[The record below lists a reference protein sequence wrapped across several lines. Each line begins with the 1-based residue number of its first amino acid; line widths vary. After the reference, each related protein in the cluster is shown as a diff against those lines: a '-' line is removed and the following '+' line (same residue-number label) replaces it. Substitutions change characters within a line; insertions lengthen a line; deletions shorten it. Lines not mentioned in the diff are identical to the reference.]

1 MPMKT
6 FWNDRGKMSTSKCI
20 LGFAGLALFMFCA
33 VAAGF
38 ARAVNAGEPA
48 GIPEDKTDKPS
59 APRVPDDYVIGPS
72 DVLAINV
79 WKDTELSRT
88 VLVRPDG
95 RISLPLI
102 GELEVSGLTALKVQ
116 DLIAQKLSP
125 YISKPQVT
133 VIVSEVKS
141 RTYTVVGKIA
151 KPGSFQLEKP
161 TTVLDAIAIA
171 GGFLDFAKV
180 SKIYV
185 IRRLGDGSQTRLP
198 FDYKK
203 VINGQ
208 KADENID
215 LKSGDTIVVP

>member
-1 MPMKT
+1 MNIIEK
-6 FWNDRGKMSTSKCI
+6 NRESKAQI
-20 LGFAGLALFMFCA
+20 SDLSVGIAGLLLIVSLAFA
-33 VAAGF
+33 PAPAWGAYAAG
-38 ARAVNAGEPA
+38 PA
-48 GIPEDKTDKPS
+48 GTAEDQANKSGAKHVD
-59 APRVPDDYVIGPS
+59 DDYVIGPS

-116 DLIAQKLSP
+116 ELIAQKLGP

-133 VIVSEVKS
+133 VIVTEVKS

-151 KPGSFQLEKP
+151 HPGSFEFGKP
-161 TTVLDAIAIA
+161 TTILDAIAIA
-171 GGFLDFAKV
+171 GGFLDFARTN
-180 SKIYV
+180 KIYV
-185 IRRLGDGSQTRLP
+185 IRRAEDGSQTRLP

-215 LKSGDTIVVP
+215 LKNGDTVVVP

>member
-1 MPMKT
+1 MKIIRE
-6 FWNDRGKMSTSKCI
+6 DCGKTWTSKCTVGI
-20 LGFAGLALFMFCA
+20 AGLVLLLALPLTSEF
-33 VAAGF
+33 V
-38 ARAVNAGEPA
+38 RAFGAEEPA
-48 GIPEDKTDKPS
+48 AVPKDQADKS
-59 APRVPDDYVIGPS
+59 NAPRVANDYIIGPS
-72 DVLAINV
+72 NVLAINV

-102 GELEVSGLTALKVQ
+102 GELEVSGLTAGKVQ
-116 DLIAQKLSP
+116 DLIAQRLSP

-133 VIVSEVKS
+133 VIVTEVKS

-151 KPGSFQLEKP
+151 KPGSFELGKP

-185 IRRLGDGSQTRLP
+185 IRRLEDGSETRLP

-203 VINGQ
+203 VIKGQ
-208 KADENID
+208 KTDENIN

>member
-1 MPMKT
+1 MATKLNYRTEKAPKS
-6 FWNDRGKMSTSKCI
+6 F
-20 LGFAGLALFMFCA
+20 GLVRVLLFVSIALVFPHAQASAA
-33 VAAGF
+33 VKAAGTGDDPTQK
-38 ARAVNAGEPA
+38 AGTAVV
-48 GIPEDKTDKPS
+48 S
-59 APRVPDDYVIGPS
+59 DDYTIGPA

-79 WKDTELSRT
+79 WKDNELSRT

-102 GELEVSGLTALKVQ
+102 GELAVSGLTASKVQ
-116 DLIAQKLSP
+116 DLIAQKLKP
-125 YISKPQVT
+125 YISMPLVT
-133 VIVSEVKS
+133 VIVTEVKS

-151 KPGSFQLEKP
+151 HPGAFPLGKP

-171 GGFLDFAKV
+171 GGFLDFAKTNRV
-180 SKIYV
+180 YV
-185 IRRLGDGSQTRLP
+185 LRRAPDGSDARLP

-203 VINGQ
+203 VISGR